1 MVNKEMFKIEIS
13 AFDGVIDDLTKKAE
27 ILAELSKDESKDMTY
42 RCLSMEMAN
51 KYVEAASFLRK
62 KENELLTTT
71 KAALEKEIEELKKE
85 VGENERPNE

>member
-1 MVNKEMFKIEIS
+1 MVNKEMLKLELS

-27 ILAELSKDESKDMTY
+27 ILAKLSKDESKDMQY
-42 RCLSMEMAN
+42 RCLSIEMAN
-51 KYVEAASFLRK
+51 KFVEAANFLRQ

-71 KAALEKEIEELKKE
+71 KTALEKQIEELKKE